1 MFADNEKIKSLIRE
15 GLCTDG
21 AHHKQWYLEE
31 IGKLCG
37 MKIEIENRQG
47 VDKGIAP

>member
-1 MFADNEKIKSLIRE
+1 METDREKIKSLVRE

-21 AHHKQWYLEE
+21 DHHKQWFLEE
-31 IGKLCG
+31 IGKVCG

-47 VDKGIAP
+47 VSKGIAP

>member
-1 MFADNEKIKSLIRE
+1 MFVDEKKIKNLISD

-31 IGKLCG
+31 IGKVCG
-37 MKIEIENRQG
+37 MKIEIENRIG
-47 VDKGIAP
+47 VNKGIAP